1 MVAASGQ
8 VMETRERPFSG
19 LAIAGFICS
28 LLWLFGVGSAAGV
41 IMSGIAM
48 QQRGK
53 DGRNLAVAGLIIGIL
68 GVLPMVLI
76 VVVAILGNSQAQM
89 FQDVTTQLGQ

>member
-8 VMETRERPFSG
+8 IMETRERPFNG
-19 LAIAGFICS
+19 LAVTGFICS
-28 LLWLFGVGSAAGV
+28 LLWLFGVGSAAGI

-53 DGRNLAVAGLIIGIL
+53 DGRSLAVAGLIIGIL
-68 GVLPMVLI
+68 GLFPVVLI
-76 VVVAILGNSQAQM
+76 VVVALLSNSQAQM
-89 FQDVTTQLGQ
+89 FQDVTNQLGQ